1 MRHVLKILVPAAL
14 VALGL
19 TIGSA
24 QAIVPPKDCGRLT
37 AAHKHWRIK
46 ADQISCKR
54 ARSYAKAY
62 IVHHTRPRGYTCHR
76 YKSSET
82 SLYAK
87 CVNRRANPD
96 RTVFIIRQ

>member
-1 MRHVLKILVPAAL
+1 MKRVLTTVLPVAAL
-14 VALGL
+14 AVGLMLGN
-19 TIGSA
+19 A
-24 QAIVPPKDCGRLT
+24 HAIVPPKDCGRMT
-37 AAHKHWRIK
+37 VSHKKWRIK

-62 IVHHTRPRGYTCHR
+62 IAHKTRPRGYTCHR
-76 YKSSET
+76 YKASET